1 MTNLET
7 NINISVNE
15 SKRSTLDSV
24 GKSITK
30 VDVDEKLTGQAKYGS
45 DILPIGSLHAVVV
58 RSKHVH
64 AIINSVDVSVAIS
77 MPGVKA
83 AITREE
89 ILGQFD
95 NRVRYY
101 GDVIAAVAATTS
113 EIAIEAAESIT
124 YVLESLPSI
133 HDPKKSVRDGHPKVH
148 TVNNP
153 DFGQHGRHEFKIEN
167 PEYVQ
172 NVDDYHHVHIGDV
185 EKGFLESDFILEQ
198 EYISPRVNPCNLD
211 THCTIAE
218 WDGDTVV
225 FTETLGAPSRSRDEI
240 ADLLGMSREKVR
252 IVLPPVISSSFGARS
267 VPQLSFEPVA
277 ATLSR
282 VAGGVPVKL
291 WFDRE
296 EEFTSTDHRHQT
308 FYNIKMGITSS
319 GIITAAKIDLIA
331 DTGAYPNGV
340 GHIVLSN
347 GLNRP
352 LEIYKIPH
360 YEFEGVSVFTNNLI
374 AGEFRGIGST
384 QLGYALECHM
394 DELARQANID
404 PIHFRLINFVEEG
417 YERPN
422 TGRPI
427 ESCGLVEC
435 VERGLSTFKK
445 IQSGPSTNPEK
456 LRGWGM
462 AAGTHTTGLGAVDK
476 DSSEAKFILSVD
488 GSLLV
493 EVEVLDHGQGT
504 DTVMTQIASEET
516 GISISKIN
524 VCHYADTDSADAY
537 LGSVASRSTYITGL
551 AVQKAGINLISTLK
565 DILDKLYPETSLN
578 DLSIISD
585 CVSFGGQNVPL
596 SEILE
601 GQLISIGFAESELN
615 PPAYGA
621 HFAEVEV
628 DSLTGHVDILSYVA
642 AQDVGF
648 AINPKMVE
656 GQLEGAI
663 SQGIEFALRS
673 EVKLDRGI
681 PLNPNLADYS
691 VISAWEMPN
700 VLVCEIIESNEK
712 SGPYGAKGIGTPAM
726 PPIAPAILNAI
737 RDATGIRFNKAPVE
751 SEHIA
756 MELLKQKGG
765 IS

>member
-1 MTNLET
+1 MSTKTVSSIDLNKQ
-7 NINISVNE
+7 
-15 SKRSTLDSV
+15 KRSSLESV
-24 GKSITK
+24 GHNVVK
-30 VDVDEKLTGQAKYGS
+30 VDMDDKITGKAKYGS
-45 DILPIGSLHAVVV
+45 DIQPDGILHAAVV
-58 RSKHVH
+58 RSRHVH
-64 AIINSVDVSVAIS
+64 AIIQSVDISAAESMEGVRAI
-77 MPGVKA
+77 V
-83 AITREE
+83 TRDQL
-89 ILGQFD
+89 LGQFD

-101 GDVIAAVAATTS
+101 GDVIAAVAATTH
-113 EIAIEAAESIT
+113 EVAIKAAESIIST
-124 YVLESLPSI
+124 LEPLPSI
-133 HDPKKSVRDGHPKVH
+133 HDPKRAIQSGSPKVH
-148 TVNNP
+148 DVNNP
-153 DFGQHGRHEFKIEN
+153 NFGQHGRHEFVVEN
-167 PEYVQ
+167 SEYVQ
-172 NVDDYHHVHIGDV
+172 NIDDYHYVCIGDV
-185 EKGFLESDFILEQ
+185 EEGFLEADFIFEH

-240 ADLLGMSREKVR
+240 ADLMGIPHEQVR
-252 IVLPPVISSSFGARS
+252 VVMPPVISSSFGARS

-282 VAGGVPVKL
+282 EAGGVPVKL

-296 EEFTSTDHRHQT
+296 EEFTATDHRHQT
-308 FYNIKMGITSS
+308 FYNIKMGITSE
-319 GIITAAKIDLIA
+319 GIITAAKIDLVA

-347 GLNRP
+347 GLSRP

-360 YEFEGVSVFTNNLI
+360 YEFEGVSAFTNNLI

-384 QLGYALECHM
+384 QLGYALESHM
-394 DELARQANID
+394 DEMARRANID
-404 PIHFRLINFVEEG
+404 PITFRLLNFVEEG
-417 YERPN
+417 YARPN

-435 VERGLSTFKK
+435 VERGLETFKK
-445 IQSGPSTNPEK
+445 IQSGPSEDPEK

-462 AAGTHTTGLGAVDK
+462 AAGTHTTGLGAVDM
-476 DSSEAKFILSVD
+476 DSSEVKFILSPT
-488 GSLLV
+488 GSLTV

-516 GISISKIN
+516 GIDISNIL
-524 VCHYADTDSADAY
+524 VRHYADTDSADAY

-551 AVQKAGINLISTLK
+551 AVQEAGRNLLTAIA
-565 DILDKLYPETSLN
+565 DILPAPYDPKQHSEI
-578 DLSIISD
+578 SIAD
-585 CVSFGGQNVPL
+585 NCVSFGSDSIPL
-596 SEILE
+596 SDLFEE
-601 GQLISIGFAESELN
+601 SLISTGFAESELN

-628 DSLTGHVDILSYVA
+628 DALTGHVDILSYVA

-691 VISAWEMPN
+691 VISPWEMPKT
-700 VLVCEIIESNEK
+700 LICEIVESNEE

-726 PPIAPAILNAI
+726 PPIAPAIINAI
-737 RDATGIRFNKAPVE
+737 RDATGIRFSKAPVE

-756 MELLKQKGG
+756 MALLKNKGG
-765 IS
+765 SP